1 MDERLQQ
8 AIAAIKAHDN
18 TKAQQLLAQFL
29 KSNPNHPQGW
39 FLLSQVV
46 ADRKQ
51 QVAFL
56 NKTLAIDPENRQAR
70 QKLIQMGESLPEPA
84 AAPPQETPGLKISEE
99 ARPVSQGYTDFTEQ
113 AEATTIPPWLVGQK
127 IYQADEPEQVQAD
140 MIMTEVDEPITPMP
154 QAEDIPD
161 WLKESPP
168 QEVDEPEPEVE
179 APPQKVEGK
188 VAPPQ
193 PAAKPATEKPIAKA
207 TKIVDKGMEPLP
219 WYFWLLVVLALVVFI
234 ALLFQLVA

>member
-51 QVAFL
+51 QIAFL
-56 NKTLAIDPENRQAR
+56 NKTLTIDPENRQAR
-70 QKLIQMGESLPEPA
+70 QKLIQLGEPLPEP
-84 AAPPQETPGLKISEE
+84 PLTGREETPGLKISEDI
-99 ARPVSQGYTDFTEQ
+99 RPVSQGYTDFAEQ
-113 AEATTIPPWLVGQK
+113 AEATTIPSWLAGQK
-127 IYQADEPEQVQAD
+127 TYQADEPEQVQAE
-140 MIMTEVDEPITPMP
+140 MIMTEVDEPAAPMP

-168 QEVDEPEPEVE
+168 EEWVEPAIPVE
-179 APPQKVEGK
+179 KVEEK
-188 VAPPQ
+188 PSKPVAATK
-193 PAAKPATEKPIAKA
+193 PASTKPVAKP
-207 TKIVDKGMEPLP
+207 TKITDKGMEPLP
-219 WYFWLLVVLALVVFI
+219 WYFWLLVVLALAVFI
-234 ALLFQLVA
+234 ALLFQIVA

>member
-51 QVAFL
+51 QIAFL

-70 QKLIQMGESLPEPA
+70 QKLMQLGEPLP
-84 AAPPQETPGLKISEE
+84 APTVTESKEASGLKISEDV
-99 ARPVSQGYTDFTEQ
+99 RPVSQGYTDFTEQ
-113 AEATTIPPWLVGQK
+113 AEATTIPPWLAGQQT
-127 IYQADEPEQVQAD
+127 YQPDEPEEVRSE
-140 MIMTEVDEPITPMP
+140 MIMTELDEPDTPIP

-168 QEVDEPEPEVE
+168 EEWVEPATPAE
-179 APPQKVEGK
+179 KVEEK
-188 VAPPQ
+188 PSK
-193 PAAKPATEKPIAKA
+193 PAAATKPATAKPVAKPSKV
-207 TKIVDKGMEPLP
+207 TDKGMEPLP
-219 WYFWLLVVLALVVFI
+219 WYFWLLVVSALVLFI
-234 ALLFQLVA
+234 AILFQLVA